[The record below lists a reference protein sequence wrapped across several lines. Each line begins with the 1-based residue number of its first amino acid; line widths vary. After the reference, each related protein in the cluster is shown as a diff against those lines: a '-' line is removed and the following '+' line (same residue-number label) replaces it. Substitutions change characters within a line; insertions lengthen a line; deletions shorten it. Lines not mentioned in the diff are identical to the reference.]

1 MTCGGEGGGVRGQK
15 ESNIYKYV
23 TSKYHYSPETSH
35 VTITNWSLVIIVKTT
50 TKYFIIGRPAQLK
63 LDDKPLISKIIR
75 KMRCVKI

>member
-1 MTCGGEGGGVRGQK
+1 MSVGGGVRGQE

-23 TSKYHYSPETSH
+23 TCKYHCSPETSH

-50 TKYFIIGRPAQLK
+50 TKYFIIARLAHLK
-63 LDDKPLISKIIR
+63 LNDKPLISKIIR